1 MSSRA
6 IIHVTGPVRSG
17 KTAFVEAVLLS
28 SRWLWTL
35 AARCT
40 MDSTLERSVESSP
53 ARHPDLDRYRAARAH
68 ACAVYRFPPA
78 ISEFAFFE
86 SRLME
91 N

>member
-40 MDSTLERSVESSP
+40 MDSTLERPVESSL
-53 ARHPDLDRYRAARAH
+53 ARHERRERPEADIRCRGRSQTRHRYRERE
-68 ACAVYRFPPA
+68 R
-78 ISEFAFFE
+78 SER
-86 SRLME
+86 S
-91 N
+91 